1 MQFEWCRVVEIEFRV
16 CSLTFIIIQKFA
28 VDRKLEIAVEYADVK
43 MKSKGRKEG
52 KEGKLR

>member
-1 MQFEWCRVVEIEFRV
+1 MVEIEFRV